1 MLGYHVLRAKS
12 LDEPFQPIYED
23 LILVSGP
30 GGILA
35 NEYIWQD
42 ISVLPGYEYYYSLG
56 IEDTL
61 GNIERIEEIA
71 VVDVPYI
78 LFLPICVSQ

>member
-1 MLGYHVLRAKS
+1 MLGYHVLRTKS
-12 LDEPFQPIYED
+12 LDEPFQPINED
-23 LILVSGP
+23 LIQVSGP